1 MPYLIFVRHSLSQVD
16 FTLPASHWHLSAEG
30 LRRLSLVPPYLSGY
44 ELNRVISSQE
54 PKAIETAQALTQT
67 CHLNLEIRA
76 GLHEHQRPQVKF
88 LSFDQFESQVVSF
101 FKYPD
106 CLIFGSETANQAFH
120 RFSTA
125 VNQLICDYPQE
136 NLAIVSHGTV
146 ISLYV
151 SRLTGKE
158 PFGFWKRLGLPA
170 LVILSLP
177 HFQLQQVVESIQ

>member
-1 MPYLIFVRHSLSQVD
+1 MPYLIFIRHSLPQIDLS
-16 FTLPASHWHLSAEG
+16 LPANQWHLSEEG
-30 LRRLSLVPPYLSGY
+30 FRRLALIPTHLAGY
-44 ELNRVISSQE
+44 KLDRIISSQE
-54 PKAIETAQALTQT
+54 PKAVETAQALAQT
-67 CHLNLEIRA
+67 VHLNLEVRT
-76 GLHEHQRPQVKF
+76 GLQEHLRPQVKP
-88 LSFDQFESQVVSF
+88 LSIDQFESQVAVF

-106 CLIFGSETANQAFH
+106 QLVFGSETANQAFH

-136 NLAIVSHGTV
+136 NLAVVSHGTV

-151 SRLTGKE
+151 SRLADKE